1 VYARVGFSSCA
12 LHIPY
17 KSRTLMPPLEIV
29 SAVLS
34 SGAAFSLMHPRV
46 TGIARW
52 LAAGSLVTAGAQA
65 VVEGAHWQ
73 IAGEYIAAILVC
85 AIAFLHDRSRM
96 RQRVLTVSVLSL
108 DASAVV
114 LSLLLPIFSLPPPTG
129 PYAVGTTTFYWN
141 DTSRLEDAAPG
152 TGVTRELKVQVWY
165 PAEESSQPLA
175 RYRTW
180 KESEPLSRYQR
191 LVVTNSRVDAPVA
204 SSGAPFPVILF
215 NPGWDS
221 RRTIDSFLAEDLASH
236 GYVVAATDHP
246 YNARLVSFPGGRVI
260 PGAGSAAIADPDSS
274 TPEAVVAIWNRE
286 LEKWEADER
295 FVLDQL
301 QSLNATPGSPWLGKI
316 DSKDIAAV
324 GHSFGGAVATAL
336 CAHDPRVHGAV
347 NMDGWFFGA
356 IQERGARQPL
366 MVINTGESVFPVGK
380 PTTVAAK
387 LDARDGAD
395 VITSFQ
401 RYGGILVEV
410 HGAQHDDFTD
420 ESMISPL
427 RKLAH
432 RGTIPS
438 AELQAIVRV
447 YVLAF
452 MDKTLRGKDPRIL
465 NEDSSP
471 FRQVSTK
478 NWPAAEQAESN
489 TAGALRARSPE

>member
-1 VYARVGFSSCA
+1 M
-12 LHIPY
+12 L
-17 KSRTLMPPLEIV
+17 TLEIA

-34 SGAAFSLMHPRV
+34 SGAAFSLMIPRG
-46 TGIARW
+46 TGVAKW
-52 LAAGSLVTAGAQA
+52 LAAGSLMTGGAQA

-96 RQRVLTVSVLSL
+96 RRSVIALSVLSL

-114 LSLLLPIFSLPPPTG
+114 LSFLLPIFTLPRPTG
-129 PYAVGTTTFYWN
+129 PYSVGTSTLYLN
-141 DTSRLEDAAPG
+141 DTSRAEDAAPG
-152 TGVTRELKVQVWY
+152 TTRELKVQVWY
-165 PAEESSQPLA
+165 PAEKSIQPFA

-221 RRTIDSFLAEDLASH
+221 RRTIDTFLTEDLASH

-246 YNARLVSFPGGRVI
+246 YNARLVSLPGGRVI
-260 PGAGSAAIADPDSS
+260 ASTDSAAIADPDSS
-274 TPEAVVAIWNRE
+274 TAEALVAIWNRE
-286 LEKWEADER
+286 LGKWEADER

-301 QSLNATPGSPWLGKI
+301 QSLNATPGSRWLGKI
-316 DSKDIAAV
+316 DANNTAAI

-336 CAHDPRVHGAV
+336 CAHDPRVHGAA

-366 MVINTGESVFPVGK
+366 MVINTGESVLDGRA
-380 PTTVAAK
+380 TTVEEK
-387 LDARDGAD
+387 LDASDSAE
-395 VITSFQ
+395 VAMSLQ
-401 RYGGILVEV
+401 NYGGYLVEL
-410 HGAQHDDFTD
+410 HGAEHDDFTD
-420 ESMISPL
+420 ESMVSPW

-438 AELQAIVRV
+438 AELQAIVRA

-452 MDKTLRGKDPRIL
+452 MDKTLRGQNPRIL
-465 NEDSSP
+465 NEDPSP
-471 FRQVSTK
+471 FRQVSMRS
-478 NWPAAEQAESN
+478 WPPAEQARRN
-489 TAGALRARSPE
+489 VAAALRARSPEQ